1 MSRINLLFSSYS
13 EPNIE
18 DIRLAP
24 TMEAAL
30 TDYTPPNRWI
40 WQQADWPEF
49 HWDHKRVEHLLRDA
63 HTNLGVLL
71 GRAGSIAGG
80 LDKAAALDA
89 LLQNIITSSAIEGES
104 LNAASV
110 RSSLAQRLGIRLEDE
125 SIHATSMRTE
135 GLAELMMDAV
145 QNTQVPLSLERLLKW
160 HCWLFPDDEPRLV
173 SIRVGQLRGHEA
185 MQVVSGRID
194 KPKIHF
200 EAPPRSLLDKQL
212 AQFIE
217 WFNQSNNPSLDPLVR
232 AAITHF
238 WFITLHPFD
247 DGNGRITRAL
257 TDLALAQADAQSIRL
272 YAMSSA
278 ILASRSDY
286 YRILEKSQSSD
297 TNITEWLE
305 WFLLTL
311 NTTLQM
317 ALDAI
322 DRILQKRRFW
332 QQFHTENFSG
342 EQRKVLNRLLDGGE
356 RGFEEGISAAQYQ
369 KVAKVSKATAT
380 RHLSD
385 LLSKGCIEKLPGG
398 GRSTRYQITHSNGE
412 RSTDLLPSPH
422 TNIEAD

>member
-1 MSRINLLFSSYS
+1 
-13 EPNIE
+13 
-18 DIRLAP
+18 
-24 TMEAAL
+24 L

-49 HWDHKRVEHLLRDA
+49 RWDHEQVHPLLREA
-63 HTNLGVLL
+63 HTNLGILL
-71 GRAGSIAGG
+71 GRAGSVAGG
-80 LDKAAALDA
+80 LDEATALDA
-89 LLQNIITSSAIEGES
+89 LLQNIITSSAIEGEG

-110 RSSLAQRLGIRLEDE
+110 RSSLARRLGIRLEDE
-125 SIHATSMRTE
+125 LTHTTSSRTE

-145 QNTQVPLSLERLLKW
+145 QNPQVPLSLERLLKW
-160 HCWLFPDDEPRLV
+160 HCWLFPDDEPRLI
-173 SIRVGQLRGHEA
+173 SIRVGQLRGDDP

-200 EAPPRSLLDKQL
+200 EAPSRSILDEQL
-212 AQFIE
+212 AQFID

-272 YAMSSA
+272 YAMSAA

-286 YRILEKSQSSD
+286 YRILEKSQSGD
-297 TNITEWLE
+297 LNITDWLE

-317 ALDAI
+317 ALATI
-322 DRILQKRRFW
+322 DRTLQKRRFW
-332 QQFHTENFSG
+332 QQFHTDNFSA
-342 EQRKVLNRLLDGGE
+342 EQRKILNRLLDGGE
-356 RGFEEGISAAQYQ
+356 RGFEGGISAAQYQ

-385 LLSKGCIEKLPGG
+385 LLDKGCLQKLPGG
-398 GRSTRYQITHSNGE
+398 GRSTRYQIARILTSK
-412 RSTDLLPSPH
+412 
-422 TNIEAD
+422 

>member
-1 MSRINLLFSSYS
+1 M
-13 EPNIE
+13 
-18 DIRLAP
+18 A
-24 TMEAAL
+24 
-30 TDYTPPNRWI
+30 DYIPPHRWI

-49 HWDHKRVEHLLRDA
+49 RWDDERVQPLLREA

-71 GRAGSIAGG
+71 GRAGSVAEG
-80 LDKAAALDA
+80 LDQATALDA
-89 LLQNIITSSAIEGES
+89 LLQNIITSSAIEGEG

-110 RSSLAQRLGIRLEDE
+110 RSSLARRLGIRLDDE
-125 SIHATSMRTE
+125 MAHATSTRTE

-160 HCWLFPDDEPRLV
+160 HSWLFPDDEPRLIF
-173 SIRVGQLRGHEA
+173 IRVGQLRGEDP

-200 EAPPRSLLDKQL
+200 EAPPRPILDEQL
-212 AQFIE
+212 AQFID
-217 WFNQSNNPSLDPLVR
+217 WFNHSNQPSLDPFVR

-257 TDLALAQADAQSIRL
+257 TDLALAQADAQSVRL
-272 YAMSSA
+272 YAMSAA

-286 YRILEKSQSSD
+286 YRILEKSQSGD
-297 TNITEWLE
+297 LNITEWLE
-305 WFLLTL
+305 WFLLTF

-317 ALDAI
+317 ALATV
-322 DRILQKRRFW
+322 DRTLQKRRFW
-332 QQFHTENFSG
+332 QQLHTHNISA
-342 EQRKVLNRLLDGGE
+342 EQRKILNRLLDGGE
-356 RGFEEGISAAQYQ
+356 RGFEGGISAAQYQ

-385 LLSKGCIEKLPGG
+385 LLDKGCLQKLPGG
-398 GRSTRYQITHSNGE
+398 GRSTRYQIASILT
-412 RSTDLLPSPH
+412 TP
-422 TNIEAD
+422 

>member
-1 MSRINLLFSSYS
+1 M
-13 EPNIE
+13 
-18 DIRLAP
+18 
-24 TMEAAL
+24 

-49 HWDHKRVEHLLRDA
+49 RWDDERVQPLLREA
-63 HTNLGVLL
+63 HLNLGVLL
-71 GRAGSIAGG
+71 GRAGSVGG
-80 LDKAAALDA
+80 DLDAATALDA
-89 LLQNIITSSAIEGES
+89 LLQNIITSSAIEGEG

-110 RSSLAQRLGIRLEDE
+110 RSSLARRLGIRLEDE
-125 SIHATSMRTE
+125 LTHAISSRTE

-160 HCWLFPDDEPRLV
+160 HGWLFPDDEPRLV
-173 SIRVGQLRGHEA
+173 SIRVGQLRGDEP

-200 EAPPRSLLDKQL
+200 EAPPRSILEEQL
-212 AQFIE
+212 AQFID
-217 WFNQSNNPSLDPLVR
+217 WFNQANKPSLDPLVR

-272 YAMSSA
+272 YAMSAA
-278 ILASRSDY
+278 ILASRNDY
-286 YRILEKSQSSD
+286 YRILEQSQKGD
-297 TNITEWLE
+297 LNITAWLE
-305 WFLLTL
+305 WFFLTL

-317 ALDAI
+317 ALAAI
-322 DRILQKRRFW
+322 DRTLQKRRFW
-332 QQFHTENFSG
+332 QQFQTDNFSV

-356 RGFEEGISAAQYQ
+356 RGFEGGISAAQYQ
-369 KVAKVSKATAT
+369 KVTKVSKATAT

-385 LLSKGCIEKLPGG
+385 LLNKGCLQKLPGG
-398 GRSTRYQITHSNGE
+398 GRSTRYQIAPNFNE
-412 RSTDLLPSPH
+412 ELPLPQYR
-422 TNIEAD
+422 

>member
-1 MSRINLLFSSYS
+1 M
-13 EPNIE
+13 
-18 DIRLAP
+18 A
-24 TMEAAL
+24 
-30 TDYTPPNRWI
+30 DYTPPNRWI
-40 WQQADWPEF
+40 WQHADWPKF
-49 HWDHKRVEHLLRDA
+49 HWDHEQVQPLLREA

-71 GRAGSIAGG
+71 GRAGTVAGG

-89 LLQNIITSSAIEGES
+89 LLQNIITSSAIEGEG

-110 RSSLAQRLGIRLEDE
+110 RSSLARRLGIRLEDE
-125 SIHATSMRTE
+125 LMHTTSSRTE

-160 HCWLFPDDEPRLV
+160 HRWLFPDDEPRLV
-173 SIRVGQLRGHEA
+173 SIRVGQLRGEDP

-200 EAPPRSLLDKQL
+200 EAPPRSILDEQL
-212 AQFIE
+212 VQFID
-217 WFNQSNNPSLDPLVR
+217 WFNESNNPSLDPLVR

-272 YAMSSA
+272 YAMSAA

-286 YRILEKSQSSD
+286 YRILEKSQSNN

-317 ALDAI
+317 ALAAI
-322 DRILQKRRFW
+322 DRILQKKFFW
-332 QQFHTENFSG
+332 QHFHAEKFSA
-342 EQRKVLNRLLDGGE
+342 EQRKILNRLLDGGE
-356 RGFEEGISAAQYQ
+356 RGFEGGISAAQYQ

-385 LLSKGCIEKLPGG
+385 LLDRGCLQKLPGG
-398 GRSTRYQITHSNGE
+398 GRSTRYQVT
-412 RSTDLLPSPH
+412 STSSAKNYSFP
-422 TNIEAD
+422 NADKSIQ

>member
-1 MSRINLLFSSYS
+1 M
-13 EPNIE
+13 
-18 DIRLAP
+18 
-24 TMEAAL
+24 
-30 TDYTPPNRWI
+30 TDHTPPNRWI
-40 WQQADWPEF
+40 WQHADWPRF
-49 HWDHKRVEHLLRDA
+49 HWDQEQVQPLLREA
-63 HTNLGVLL
+63 HTNLGILL
-71 GRAGSIAGG
+71 GRAGSVAGG
-80 LDKAAALDA
+80 LDEAAALDG
-89 LLQNIITSSAIEGES
+89 LLQNIITSSAIEGEG
-104 LNAASV
+104 LNVASV
-110 RSSLAQRLGIRLEDE
+110 RSSLARRLGIRLEDE
-125 SIHATSMRTE
+125 LMHTTSSRTE
-135 GLAELMMDAV
+135 GLAELMLDAV

-160 HCWLFPDDEPRLV
+160 HRWLFPDDEPRLI
-173 SIRVGQLRGHEA
+173 SIRVGQLRGHDP

-200 EAPPRSLLDKQL
+200 EAPPRSTLDEQL

-217 WFNQSNNPSLDPLVR
+217 WFNQSQNPSLDPLVR

-272 YAMSSA
+272 YAMSAA

-317 ALDAI
+317 ALAAI
-322 DRILQKRRFW
+322 DRTLQKKLFW
-332 QQFHTENFSG
+332 QHFHAENFSA
-342 EQRKVLNRLLDGGE
+342 EQRKILNRLLDGGE
-356 RGFEEGISAAQYQ
+356 RGFAGGISAAQYQ

-385 LLSKGCIEKLPGG
+385 LLDKGCLQKLPGG
-398 GRSTRYQITHSNGE
+398 GRSTRYLIASAFINQ
-412 RSTDLLPSPH
+412 
-422 TNIEAD
+422 